1 MTLLRI
7 VLAGCMLAALGSA
20 QRTADHPAIAPSDAE
35 QKDLRDALAEA
46 GNSAVDFARVLEQ
59 HLAKY
64 PDTAQRPELE
74 LALVKAALEA
84 KDDRRVL
91 TWGEKVLARNM
102 DDPRILER
110 VSRVLLNSDD
120 KESAGRALKY
130 SRRFEEIM
138 RMLNK
143 EEPPTATNR
152 ALRAEEIDKAIGRA
166 LVFQARA
173 TGNLGKTAEA
183 LVLANKSFDSYPTA
197 ESAREI
203 GKWLVKAG
211 KEADAIP
218 HYADAFALADSDRL
232 KDRMKL
238 AELYRKT
245 KHSEAGLGDIV
256 LEAFDRT
263 DALMA
268 ARKDAQQQLDPNAT
282 LTNAMDYTITGLD
295 GKKLQLSSLRG
306 KVVIMDFW
314 ATWCG
319 PCRAQH
325 PLYEIV
331 KQKYAANKD
340 VVFLAIATDEEPALV
355 APFLA
360 AQQWS
365 KSNVYFEDG
374 LSNFLKVSSI
384 PATLIMDKQGRVY
397 SRMNGFLPDR
407 FVAMLTDRIKEA
419 LEVR

>member
-1 MTLLRI
+1 
-7 VLAGCMLAALGSA
+7 
-20 QRTADHPAIAPSDAE
+20 
-35 QKDLRDALAEA
+35 
-46 GNSAVDFARVLEQ
+46 
-59 HLAKY
+59 
-64 PDTAQRPELE
+64 
-74 LALVKAALEA
+74 
-84 KDDRRVL
+84 
-91 TWGEKVLARNM
+91 
-102 DDPRILER
+102 DPRILER
-110 VSRVLLNSDD
+110 VARILLNSDD
-120 KESAGRALKY
+120 KESAERALKY
-130 SRRFEEIM
+130 SRRFEELM
-138 RMLNK
+138 HMLNK
-143 EEPPTATNR
+143 EEPPTAANK
-152 ALRAEEIDKAIGRA
+152 ALRAEEIDKAIGRS

-173 TGNLGKTAEA
+173 TGNMGKTAEA
-183 LVLANKSFDSYPTA
+183 LVLANKGFDTYPSA

-203 GKWLVKAG
+203 GKWLVKQG
-211 KEADAIP
+211 KEAEAIP

-232 KDRMKL
+232 KDRVKL
-238 AELYRKT
+238 AELYRKA
-245 KHSEAGLGDIV
+245 KHSEVGLGDIV

-268 ARKDAQQQLDPNAT
+268 ARTDAQRQLDPNAT
-282 LTNAMDYTITGLD
+282 LTNAMDYTVTGLD

-319 PCRAQH
+319 PCRGQH

-340 VVFLAIATDEEPALV
+340 VVFLAIATDEEQALV
-355 APFLA
+355 DPFLT

-365 KSNVYFEDG
+365 KNNVYFEDG

-384 PATLIMDKQGRVY
+384 PATLIMDKQGRIY

>member
-1 MTLLRI
+1 MNFLRI
-7 VLAGCMLAALGSA
+7 AVAGVLLAALSPA
-20 QRTADHPAIAPSDAE
+20 QRKPDPSLAPSDLE
-35 QKDLRDALAEA
+35 QKELRVALAEA
-46 GNSAVDFARVLEQ
+46 GNSAIDFARVLEQ

-64 PDTAQRPELE
+64 PGTPQRPELE
-74 LALVKAALEA
+74 LALVKAALES

-91 TWGEKVLARNM
+91 IWGEKVLARNM

-110 VSRVLLNSDD
+110 VSRILLNSDD
-120 KESAGRALKY
+120 KDSAERALKY

-138 RMLNK
+138 RMLDK
-143 EEPPTATNR
+143 EEPPSAASR
-152 ALRAEEIDKAIGRA
+152 ALRAEEIEKALGRA
-166 LVFQARA
+166 LVFEARA
-173 TGNLGKTAEA
+173 SGNLGKIAEA
-183 LVLANKSFDSYPTA
+183 LVLAGKSFDTYPTA

-211 KEADAIP
+211 RESEAIP
-218 HYADAFALADSDRL
+218 HYADAFALADTDRL
-232 KDRMKL
+232 KDRAKL
-238 AELYRKT
+238 AELYRKA
-245 KHSEAGLGDIV
+245 KNSEAGLGDIV

-268 ARKDAQQQLDPNAT
+268 ARNDAQRQLDPNAS

-295 GKKLQLSSLRG
+295 GAKLQLSSLRG

-331 KQKYAANKD
+331 KQKYAASKD
-340 VVFLAIATDEEPALV
+340 VVFLAIATDEDHALV
-355 APFLA
+355 APFLT
-360 AQQWS
+360 AQKWH
-365 KSNVYFEDG
+365 KNNVYLEDG
-374 LSNFLKVSSI
+374 LSNFLRVSSI

-407 FVAMLTDRIKEA
+407 FVAMLSARIKEA

>member
-1 MTLLRI
+1 MKFLRI
-7 VLAGCMLAALGSA
+7 AVAGFLLAAIGPA
-20 QRTADHPAIAPSDAE
+20 QRKPEPSLAPSDLE
-35 QKDLRDALAEA
+35 QKELRDALAEA
-46 GNSAVDFARVLEQ
+46 GNSAIDFARVLEQ

-64 PDTAQRPELE
+64 PDTPQRPDLE
-74 LALVKAALEA
+74 LALVKSALES

-91 TWGEKVLARNM
+91 IWGEKVLARNM

-110 VSRVLLNSDD
+110 VSRILLTSDD
-120 KESAGRALKY
+120 KESAERALKY

-138 RMLNK
+138 RMLDK
-143 EEPPTATNR
+143 REQPPAANR
-152 ALRAEEIDKAIGRA
+152 ALRSEEIDKALGRA
-166 LVFQARA
+166 LVFEARA
-173 TGNLGKTAEA
+173 NGNLGKIAEA
-183 LVLANKSFDSYPTA
+183 LVLAGKSFETYPTA

-203 GKWLVKAG
+203 GKWLVKSG
-211 KEADAIP
+211 KESEAIL
-218 HYADAFALADSDRL
+218 HYADAFALAD
-232 KDRMKL
+232 KDRIKDRAKL
-238 AELYRKT
+238 AELYRKA

-268 ARKDAQQQLDPNAT
+268 ARNDAQRQQDPNAS

-295 GKKLQLSSLRG
+295 GAKLQLSSLRG

-331 KQKYAANKD
+331 KQKYAVNKD
-340 VVFLAIATDEEPALV
+340 VVFLAIATDEDHGLV
-355 APFLA
+355 APFLT
-360 AQQWS
+360 AQKWNGN
-365 KSNVYFEDG
+365 NVYFEDG

-407 FVAMLTDRIKEA
+407 FVAMLTGRIKEA

>member
-1 MTLLRI
+1 MKFLRI
-7 VLAGCMLAALGSA
+7 AVAGFLLAAIGPA
-20 QRTADHPAIAPSDAE
+20 QRKLEPSLAPSDLE
-35 QKDLRDALAEA
+35 QKELRDALAEA

-64 PDTAQRPELE
+64 PDTPQRPELE
-74 LALVKAALEA
+74 LALVKAALES

-91 TWGEKVLARNM
+91 IWGEKVLARNM

-110 VSRVLLNSDD
+110 VSRILLNGDD
-120 KESAGRALKY
+120 KQSAERALKY

-138 RMLNK
+138 RVLDK
-143 EEPPTATNR
+143 EALPPAANR
-152 ALRAEEIDKAIGRA
+152 ALRSEEIDKALGRA

-173 TGNLGKTAEA
+173 TGNLGNIAEA
-183 LVLANKSFDSYPTA
+183 LVLAGKGFETYPTA
-197 ESAREI
+197 DSAREM

-211 KEADAIP
+211 RESEAIP
-218 HYADAFALADSDRL
+218 HYADAFALADTDRL
-232 KDRMKL
+232 KDRAKL
-238 AELYRKT
+238 AALYRKA
-245 KHSEAGLGDIV
+245 KNSEAGLGDIV

-268 ARKDAQQQLDPNAT
+268 ARNDAQRQLDPNAS

-295 GKKLQLSSLRG
+295 GAKLQLASLRG
-306 KVVIMDFW
+306 KVVVMDFW

-331 KQKYAANKD
+331 KHKYAANKD
-340 VVFLAIATDEEPALV
+340 VVFLAIATDEDHALV
-355 APFLA
+355 APFLM
-360 AQQWS
+360 AQKWS

-374 LSNFLKVSSI
+374 LSNFLRVSSI

-407 FVAMLTDRIKEA
+407 FVAMLSDRIKEA

>member
-1 MTLLRI
+1 MKFLRI
-7 VLAGCMLAALGSA
+7 AVAGFLLAAIGPA
-20 QRTADHPAIAPSDAE
+20 QRKLDPSDLE
-35 QKDLRDALAEA
+35 QKELRDALAEA

-64 PDTAQRPELE
+64 PDTPQRPELE
-74 LALVKAALEA
+74 LALVKAALES

-91 TWGEKVLARNM
+91 IWGEKVLARNM

-110 VSRVLLNSDD
+110 VSRILLIGDD
-120 KESAGRALKY
+120 KDSAERALKY

-138 RMLNK
+138 RVLDK
-143 EEPPTATNR
+143 EDLPPATNR
-152 ALRAEEIDKAIGRA
+152 ALRAEEIDKALSRA

-173 TGNLGKTAEA
+173 TGNLGKIAEA
-183 LVLANKSFDSYPTA
+183 LVLAGKGFETYPTA
-197 ESAREI
+197 DSAREV

-211 KEADAIP
+211 RESEAIP
-218 HYADAFALADSDRL
+218 HYADAFALADTDRL
-232 KDRMKL
+232 KDRAKL
-238 AELYRKT
+238 AELYRKA
-245 KHSEAGLGDIV
+245 KNSEAGLGDIV

-268 ARKDAQQQLDPNAT
+268 ARNDAQRQLDPNVS

-295 GKKLQLSSLRG
+295 GAKLQLASLRG

-331 KQKYAANKD
+331 KQKYAASKD
-340 VVFLAIATDEEPALV
+340 VVFLAIATDEDHALV
-355 APFLA
+355 APFLT
-360 AQQWS
+360 AQKWN
-365 KSNVYFEDG
+365 KNNVYFEDG
-374 LSNFLKVSSI
+374 LSNFLRVSSI

-407 FVAMLTDRIKEA
+407 FVAMLSDRIKEA

>member
-1 MTLLRI
+1 MKLLHI
-7 VLAGCMLAALGSA
+7 ALAGFLAASLCSA
-20 QRTADHPAIAPSDAE
+20 QKKMDASDAE
-35 QKDLRDALAEA
+35 QKELRQALAEA
-46 GNSAVDFARVLEQ
+46 GNSAIDFVRVLEQ

-64 PDTAQRPELE
+64 PDTPQRPELE
-74 LALVKAALEA
+74 YAIVKSAMES

-91 TWGEKVLARNM
+91 IWGEKVLARNM

-110 VSRVLLNSDD
+110 VTRLLLNSDD
-120 KESAGRALKY
+120 KESAERALKY

-138 RMLNK
+138 RTLNK
-143 EEPPTATNR
+143 EEAPNPSNR
-152 ALRAEEIDKAIGRA
+152 AQRAEEIDKAVARA
-166 LVFQARA
+166 EVFQARA
-173 TGNLGKTAEA
+173 TGNLGKIDQAIA
-183 LVLANKSFDSYPTA
+183 LANKSYDTYPTA
-197 ESAREI
+197 EAARET
-203 GKWLVKAG
+203 GKWLVKSG
-211 KEADAIP
+211 KESEAIP
-218 HYADAFALADSDRL
+218 HYADAFALAETDRV
-232 KDRMKL
+232 KDRAKL
-238 AELYRKT
+238 AELYRKV
-245 KHSEAGLGDIV
+245 KKSEVGLGDIV

-268 ARKDAQQQLDPNAT
+268 ARSDAQRRLDPNAS
-282 LTNAMDYTITGLD
+282 LTNAMEYTISGLD
-295 GKKLQLSSLRG
+295 GLKLQLSSLRG

-331 KQKYAANKD
+331 KQKYAGRKD
-340 VVFLAIATDEEPALV
+340 VVFLAIATDEDHSLI

-360 AQQWS
+360 EQKWS
-365 KSNVYFEDG
+365 KNNVYFEDG

-384 PATLIMDKQGRVY
+384 PATLIIDKQGRVY

-419 LEVR
+419 LEVQ

>member
-1 MTLLRI
+1 MKLLRI
-7 VLAGCMLAALGSA
+7 LAAGFLLAGLITA
-20 QRTADHPAIAPSDAE
+20 QRKLDPSDKE
-35 QKDLRDALAEA
+35 QKDLRDSLAEA
-46 GNSAVDFARVLEQ
+46 GNSSIDFVRVLEQ

-74 LALVKAALEA
+74 LALAKAAIES
-84 KDDRRVL
+84 KDDRRAL
-91 TWGEKVLARNM
+91 IWGEKVLARSM

-110 VSRVLLNSDD
+110 VSRILLISDD
-120 KESAGRALKY
+120 KDSAERALKY

-138 RMLNK
+138 RTLDK
-143 EEPPTATNR
+143 EEPPSAANR
-152 ALRAEEIDKAIGRA
+152 AVRVEEIDKAVGRA
-166 LVFQARA
+166 LVFEARA
-173 TGNLGKTAEA
+173 TGNLGKIAEA
-183 LVLANKSFDSYPTA
+183 LALANKSFDTYPTA
-197 ESAREI
+197 EASREI

-211 KEADAIP
+211 KESEAIP
-218 HYADAFALADSDRL
+218 HYADAFALANTDRL
-232 KDRMKL
+232 KDRAKL
-238 AELYRKT
+238 AELYRKA

-268 ARKDAQQQLDPNAT
+268 ARNDAQVALDPNAS

-295 GKKLQLSSLRG
+295 GAKLQLSSLRG
-306 KVVIMDFW
+306 KVVVMDFW

-331 KQKYAANKD
+331 KQKYAKNKD
-340 VVFLAIATDEEPALV
+340 VVFLAIATDEEHTPV

-360 AQQWS
+360 AQGWS
-365 KSNVYFEDG
+365 RNNVYFEDG
-374 LSNFLKVSSI
+374 LSSLLKVSSI
-384 PATLIMDKQGRVY
+384 PATLIVDKQGRVY
-397 SRMNGFLPDR
+397 SRMNGFLPER
-407 FVAMLTDRIKEA
+407 FVAMLSDRIKEA

>member
-1 MTLLRI
+1 MKLLRI
-7 VLAGCMLAALGSA
+7 LAAGFLLAGLITA
-20 QRTADHPAIAPSDAE
+20 QRKLDPSDKE
-35 QKDLRDALAEA
+35 QKDLRDSLAEA
-46 GNSAVDFARVLEQ
+46 GNSSIDFVRVLEQ

-74 LALVKAALEA
+74 LALVKAAIES
-84 KDDRRVL
+84 KDDRRAL
-91 TWGEKVLARNM
+91 IWGEKVLARSM

-110 VSRVLLNSDD
+110 VSRILLISDD
-120 KESAGRALKY
+120 KDSAERALKY

-138 RMLNK
+138 RTLDK
-143 EEPPTATNR
+143 EEPPSAANR
-152 ALRAEEIDKAIGRA
+152 AVRVEEIDKAVGRA
-166 LVFQARA
+166 LVFEARA
-173 TGNLGKTAEA
+173 TGNLGKIAEA
-183 LVLANKSFDSYPTA
+183 LALANKSFDTYPTA
-197 ESAREI
+197 EASREI

-211 KEADAIP
+211 KESEAIP
-218 HYADAFALADSDRL
+218 HYADAFALANTDRL
-232 KDRMKL
+232 KDRAKL
-238 AELYRKT
+238 AELYRKA

-268 ARKDAQQQLDPNAT
+268 ARNDAQVALDPNAS

-295 GKKLQLSSLRG
+295 GAKLQLSSLRG
-306 KVVIMDFW
+306 KVVVMDFW

-331 KQKYAANKD
+331 KQKYAKNKD
-340 VVFLAIATDEEPALV
+340 VVFLAIATDEEHTPV

-360 AQQWS
+360 AQGWS
-365 KSNVYFEDG
+365 RNNVYFEDG
-374 LSNFLKVSSI
+374 LSSLLKVSSI
-384 PATLIMDKQGRVY
+384 PATLIVDKQGRVY
-397 SRMNGFLPDR
+397 SRMNGFLPER
-407 FVAMLTDRIKEA
+407 FVAMLSDRIKEA